1 MTTLNFKPLAKTIK
15 FDDSMMWVE
24 LSDGRKLGTPL
35 VYFPRLLNAS
45 KQQREC
51 YEISGGG
58 IGLHWD
64 ELDEDIHVGYL
75 LMGGFDVSQN
85 FVSNARNEQSVY

>member
-24 LSDGRKLGTPL
+24 LSDGRTLGTPL

-58 IGLHWD
+58 IGLHWE

-85 FVSNARNEQSVY
+85 SVLNTKSEQSVY